1 MVRVLNQPHFR
12 TIIGTRIPR
21 SLTTNADHIVAAR
34 YICFVAD
41 SMLNQVT
48 L

>member
-1 MVRVLNQPHFR
+1 MVRVLNQLHSR

-21 SLTTNADHIVAAR
+21 SPITNADHIVAAR
-34 YICFVAD
+34 YICFVAE